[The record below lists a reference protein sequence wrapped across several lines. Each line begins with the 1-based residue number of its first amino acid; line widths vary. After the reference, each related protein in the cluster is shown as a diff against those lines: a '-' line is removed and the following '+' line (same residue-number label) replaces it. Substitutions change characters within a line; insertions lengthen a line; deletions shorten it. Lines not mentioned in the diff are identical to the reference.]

1 MEKFWILVAIWWYLE
16 INVNFFRYDNIII
29 NFERYILKYLW
40 KYLWNDVWDYLQNI
54 PGVGDRERRVGEGI
68 DESRLYKG
76 L

>member
-16 INVNFFRYDNIII
+16 INVNFFRYDIII

-54 PGVGDRERRVGEGI
+54 PGVGDREHRVGEGI